1 MNEVVKC
8 PVCGTVN
15 RPQDIYCCS
24 CDADLGQQA
33 QDRLRDAPDDG
44 KTDAPDSISADGKTV
59 LTEDE
64 FSILDYRPKSKRG
77 CLLPGL
83 VVLVVLSILA
93 VGIFVL
99 NDGFDFAPE
108 EEEAEAPELKIPL
121 GKDEEDEEELEEE
134 DPKPDEEEEEE
145 IEEPEEDE
153 VDQPDY
159 DQLEAALLNWLIGRV
174 NDPTVIMLHV
184 DDAQDPEKFYERY
197 DPVEENIIVYK
208 EESKDDQFVT
218 VIFGPPFSEWSIRA
232 VFMWDQAEW
241 RFLREEDVR

>member
-8 PVCGTVN
+8 PICGKDN
-15 RPQDIYCCS
+15 RPQDIYCRS

-33 QDRLRDAPDDG
+33 QDHLGGAPEEKKADAQEIISAEG
-44 KTDAPDSISADGKTV
+44 KTGLP
-59 LTEDE
+59 EDE
-64 FSILDYRPKSKRG
+64 FSILDYRPKTKRG
-77 CLLPGL
+77 CVLPGL

-99 NDGFDFAPE
+99 NDGFDFASE
-108 EEEAEAPELKIPL
+108 EEEAEAPELKIPMEKAEEEEQEDL
-121 GKDEEDEEELEEE
+121 EEDEPE
-134 DPKPDEEEEEE
+134 PDEEEEP
-145 IEEPEEDE
+145 EEPEEDE

-208 EESKDDQFVT
+208 EESRDDQFVT

-232 VFMWDQAEW
+232 VFIWDQVEW
-241 RFLREEDVR
+241 RILREEEVR